1 MRERIRTITWLLAF
15 IVTAGLLT
23 VGPASAWS
31 PQAKSKAK
39 QQPKQGQADQ
49 KPGDQKPADQQQTDQ
64 QQPPPP
70 APKGVLT
77 QKVTLRSSRQT
88 KDVASAGFNGVGPDG
103 KVKEALLN
111 ANPSAD
117 ARAKAARLT
126 LLEADASEV
135 QAFAKEGKLAT
146 PPAKSADKK
155 GK

>member
-1 MRERIRTITWLLAF
+1 MRERIRTITWGLAL
-15 IVTAGLLT
+15 IVTAGLLAA
-23 VGPASAWS
+23 GPASAWS

-39 QQPKQGQADQ
+39 QQPKRGQADQ
-49 KPGDQKPADQQQTDQ
+49 KPEDQKPADQQQAD
-64 QQPPPP
+64 QPPPP

-88 KDVASAGFNGVGPDG
+88 KDTATAGFNGVGPDG

-111 ANPSAD
+111 ANPSSD

-135 QAFAKEGKLAT
+135 QAFAKEGKLNP
-146 PPAKSADKK
+146 PPAKSGDKK